1 MSFAFCRKSQPV
13 RDNGDR
19 MAFSQFGFEQ
29 WQHQVCFNYA
39 SRFFGFAALVVMASS
54 RNTHPVG
61 FEPNAALVSGQMHQT
76 HVSHLGFEIV
86 KAWLAQ
92 PLPGSPFQPEMCK
105 RLYRSLLPQS
115 GADLGGDG
123 QNTTSVCTVRLGAVL
138 GGWVRVG
145 GGRWEACFT
154 IRLFNCDCTVRV
166 NVCVSQFGLEV
177 WRGAWGWK
185 RFSQFGVDL

>member
-29 WQHQVCFNYA
+29 WQHQVCFNYV
-39 SRFFGFAALVVMASS
+39 SRFFGFAALMVMASS
-54 RNTHPVG
+54 RDTHPVG

-92 PLPGSPFQPEMCK
+92 QLPGSPFQPEVCQCFC
-105 RLYRSLLPQS
+105 RSLLSQS
-115 GADLGGDG
+115 GGDLGGRR

-138 GGWVRVG
+138 GRWVRVG
-145 GGRWEACFT
+145 VGDGKHASQLGYLIVIVRLGRKYVFHNSVWK
-154 IRLFNCDCTVRV
+154 CDM
-166 NVCVSQFGLEV
+166 
-177 WRGAWGWK
+177 GAWGWK
-185 RFSQFGVDL
+185 RFSRFGVDL